1 MRRCENRIAFYS
13 GSDELT
19 VPVRAVGGMGTVS
32 VLSNIAPALMRE
44 MTHLP
49 FEEATALNLK
59 ALPLISALFSEVNPI
74 PVKAA
79 AAMMGLCEN
88 EVRLPLV
95 PLSPKN
101 TEKLKEEMQKAGLI
115 C

>member
-1 MRRCENRIAFYS
+1 MLLRIPQI
-13 GSDELT
+13 T
-19 VPVRAVGGMGTVS
+19 GGLGTIS
-32 VLSNIAPALMRE
+32 VLSNICPALMRE
-44 MTHLP
+44 MTHQTI
-49 FEEATALNLK
+49 ENAAAMNLK

-88 EVRLPLV
+88 EVRLPLI

-101 TEKLKEEMQKAGLI
+101 TEKLAQEMQKAGLI